1 MRRLLLPILGLLAA
15 APLAQA
21 EVGTEKQPLEIT
33 ATGATNYQ
41 GGIATAQGNVAV
53 HAGDADIYAD
63 SVRYNPKT
71 HEVLAEGNVRI
82 YRTQGLFVGD
92 RAIYNT
98 ETKKIQAV
106 DIRTDKTPY
115 LVSGE
120 NVTSMSEDAYLIS
133 KGSFTTHDSSNP
145 DFHLQARTIRMYE
158 HDRVVF

>member
-1 MRRLLLPILGLLAA
+1 MRRLFLLIFGLLTAA
-15 APLAQA
+15 SLARA
-21 EVGTEKQPLEIT
+21 ELGTQQQPLEIT
-33 ATGATNYQ
+33 ASGATNYQ
-41 GGIATAQGNVAV
+41 GGIATAHGNVAV

-106 DIRTDKTPY
+106 AMRTDKTPY
-115 LVSGE
+115 LVGGD
-120 NVTSMSEDAYLIS
+120 NVTSISEDAYLVS

-145 DFHLQARTIRMYE
+145 DFR
-158 HDRVVF
+158 